1 MSSHAACLLHGGHVY
16 LLIRHIL
23 LRPSVIGMTEANL
36 IMMQAAILLVF
47 MAIATA
53 AAVLAGQHEE
63 ESSPQGHRAWVRAIA
78 YRLFTMVVAVE
89 MAAGSL

>member
-36 IMMQAAILLVF
+36 IMQAAILLVF

-53 AAVLAGQHEE
+53 AAVLAVQHEE